1 MVHVQAVKSV
11 WSTLHQVMLQI
22 VGNKQREMKES
33 VLCLEVEEEENRAA
47 QRTYEKCSLNFLKQ
61 FAAHT
66 KHSSSHNHPLLSTI
80 LIQSLYDKFKFSKV
94 I

>member
-11 WSTLHQVMLQI
+11 WSTLHQVMLQT

-47 QRTYEKCSLNFLKQ
+47 QRT
-61 FAAHT
+61 
-66 KHSSSHNHPLLSTI
+66 
-80 LIQSLYDKFKFSKV
+80 
-94 I
+94 